1 MHFNL
6 RKQLKRKSLPYNL
19 VLFALPFIVLILVRM
34 AYSVYMDSERTVIR
48 QQEEQLLT
56 IAKLTSKN
64 LEASFEEQI
73 RNLEIVAGNRSVA
86 AGLADSDTGPV
97 QQAIEAY
104 YKAKKERV
112 NSIIVINRAGSIMN
126 TYPRMNDAEAQ
137 KIYDLVNEDIK
148 RAMKEKRPLIG
159 DAKLEQPESYVLPI
173 IHPVFLDNEYEGM
186 LISSVDLNALYEQ
199 LVKPVKVGMKG
210 YIHVKNAR
218 GIYLMNPK
226 RDNIGK
232 SVETLKR
239 IYPNL
244 DYKDLDRLID
254 MQMSREEGSAEY
266 NSYWWMDK
274 DFKKTKKF
282 ESFSRLRFNEF
293 FWVVTAVMDYEEVK
307 GPIAQSRIRLLEI
320 FATILLIL
328 SCAFF
333 IIMKTQRKKA
343 ALEVETKYLRKLNS
357 TNEELRKKDMQLLHS
372 QKLQE
377 LGMLTGGIAHNF
389 NNLLT
394 PIQGYSEII
403 LHKLDPKDEI
413 HEYVNEIYEAS
424 EKGRNIIEQILVFS
438 RTDSGKGKHAAVSL
452 EELIAETLNLVKPI
466 ISPNIKV
473 IFEKKGGSSAI
484 LANKVQIQQVIMNL
498 CNNAC
503 HAMKYNGGVLNVT
516 LENVPAQEL
525 EQIQDEV
532 TDTSGA
538 YVKLS
543 ISDTGH
549 GMSKDTMSRIFDP
562 FFTTK
567 VAGEGTGLGLFI
579 VYGIIKNHN
588 GFITVD
594 SAEGKGSSFTVYLA
608 QARSLIAGRQS
619 DLPPVTVEP
628 KSILLIDDDRKVLRA
643 MRRGLESVGYKV
655 FPEQDSIEAL
665 KIFEQAPTR
674 FDVVITDQAMP
685 YLKGLELAER
695 MKALH
700 PRIKIILVTGLVEEN
715 VTRYKERL
723 IIDDYMCK
731 PVTGSGLARVIGDIF
746 RSS

>member
-1 MHFNL
+1 MHFNM
-6 RKQLKRKSLPYNL
+6 RKLLKRKSVLYNL

-73 RNLEIVAGNRSVA
+73 RNLGIVAGNRSVA
-86 AGLADSDTGPV
+86 SGLADGDSGPV
-97 QQAIEAY
+97 EQAIEAY

-112 NSIIVINRAGSIMN
+112 NSISVINKTGSIVN
-126 TYPRMNDAEAQ
+126 TYPQMNDAEAQ
-137 KIYDLVNEDIK
+137 KIYDLVKEDIQ
-148 RAMKEKRPLIG
+148 RVMKEKRPLIG
-159 DAKLEQPESYVLPI
+159 DAKLEQPGSYVLPI

-210 YIHVKNAR
+210 YIHVKNAQ

-226 RDNIGK
+226 QDNIGK

-254 MQMSREEGSAEY
+254 MQLSREEGSAEY

-282 ESFSRLRFNEF
+282 ESFSRVRFNEF

-320 FATILLIL
+320 FAMILLIL

-424 EKGRNIIEQILVFS
+424 EKGRSIIEQILVFS
-438 RTDSGKGKHAAVSL
+438 RSDSGKGKHAAVNL

-484 LANKVQIQQVIMNL
+484 LANKVQVQQVIMNL

-516 LENVPAQEL
+516 LENVPVQEL
-525 EQIQDEV
+525 GKIQNEAI
-532 TDTSGA
+532 DTSA
-538 YVKLS
+538 DYVKFS
-543 ISDTGH
+543 VSDTGH
-549 GMSKDTMSRIFDP
+549 GMSKDTMSRIFGP

-594 SAEGKGSSFTVYLA
+594 SEVGKGSSFTVYLPES
-608 QARSLIAGRQS
+608 RSQISGRQS

-628 KSILLIDDDRKVLRA
+628 KSILLIDDDRKVLKA
-643 MRRGLESVGYKV
+643 MRRSLESMGYKV
-655 FPEQDSIEAL
+655 IPEQDSIEGL
-665 KIFEQAPTR
+665 KIFEQNPSR
-674 FDVVITDQAMP
+674 FDIVITDQAMP
-685 YLKGLELAER
+685 CMKGLELAER

-700 PRIKIILVTGLVEEN
+700 PRIKIILVTGLVEDK

-731 PVTGSGLARVIGDIF
+731 PVTGSGLARVISDIF
-746 RSS
+746 QSW

>member
-1 MHFNL
+1 MHFNM
-6 RKQLKRKSLPYNL
+6 RKLLKRKSVLYNL

-86 AGLADSDTGPV
+86 AGLADGDSGPV
-97 QQAIEAY
+97 EQAIEAY

-112 NSIIVINRAGSIMN
+112 NSISVIDKTGSIVN

-137 KIYDLVNEDIK
+137 KMYDLLKEDIK
-148 RAMKEKRPLIG
+148 RVMKEKRPLIG
-159 DAKLEQPESYVLPI
+159 DAKLEQPGSYVLPI

-210 YIHVKNAR
+210 YIHVKNAQ

-226 RDNIGK
+226 QDNIGK
-232 SVETLKR
+232 SVESLKR
-239 IYPNL
+239 IYPSL

-307 GPIAQSRIRLLEI
+307 GPVAQSRISLLEI
-320 FATILLIL
+320 FAMILLIL

-333 IIMKTQRKKA
+333 IIMKIQRKKA
-343 ALEVETKYLRKLNS
+343 ALEVETKYLRELNS

-438 RTDSGKGKHAAVSL
+438 RSDSGKGKHAVVSL

-466 ISPNIKV
+466 ISSNIKV

-516 LENVPAQEL
+516 LEDVPGQEL
-525 EQIQDEV
+525 GQIQDEA
-532 TDTSGA
+532 TDTSAA
-538 YVKLS
+538 YVKFS
-543 ISDTGH
+543 VSDTGH

-579 VYGIIKNHN
+579 VHGIIKHHN

-594 SAEGKGSSFTVYLA
+594 SDIGKGSTFTVYLP
-608 QARSLIAGRQS
+608 QARSPIAGRQS
-619 DLPPVTVEP
+619 DLPPVAAEP
-628 KSILLIDDDRKVLRA
+628 KSILLIDDDWKVLKA
-643 MRRGLESVGYKV
+643 MRRSLESMGYKV
-655 FPEQDSIEAL
+655 IPEQDSIEAL
-665 KIFEQAPTR
+665 KIFEQDPSR

-700 PRIKIILVTGLVEEN
+700 PRIKIILVTGLVEDK

-731 PVTGSGLARVIGDIF
+731 PVTGSGLARVIGEIF
-746 RSS
+746 QSW